1 MSTNHPSE
9 ALISIKP
16 QYVKQIFLGNKL
28 IELRRRT
35 ISLNSGTRLWIYS
48 TVPEATI
55 KGAAIIDRI
64 ILDRPYNIWRKFGTS
79 ACISRDEFDLY
90 FNRYRLAI
98 AIKFQNVV
106 PLIPGLTLTDLRN
119 EIPGFHP
126 PQHFLKLRK
135 THPLL
140 QILARS

>member
-16 QYVKQIFLGNKL
+16 RYAEQIFLGNKL
-28 IELRRRT
+28 IELRRKT
-35 ISLNSGTRLWIYS
+35 IRLNSGTRLWIYS
-48 TVPEATI
+48 TVPEAEI

-64 ILDRPYNIWRKFGTS
+64 ILDRPYNIWKKFGTS
-79 ACISRDEFDLY
+79 ACISKDEFDRY
-90 FNRYRLAI
+90 FNKYRLAI

-106 PLIPGLTLTDLRN
+106 PLIPGLTLTDLRKK
-119 EIPGFHP
+119 IPDFHP

-135 THPLL
+135 AHPLL
-140 QILARS
+140 QILPRL